1 MPIKDWNDALK
12 PREKLVNCGIE
23 QLSDGELLAIL
34 LKNGNNE
41 YNAVEL
47 ANYLLH
53 SCGGLANLMSCSV
66 DELMQFKGIGLAKA
80 CELVSCQELVRRINY
95 QKLLNQDSLNQ
106 PDKVVA
112 WLQSQIGLNQQECF
126 VVIFLDGKRRVKGYQ
141 MMFKGENNTV
151 SIDPKVVFQE
161 ALKNKASAVI
171 LAHNHP
177 SQVVRPSLA
186 DDTTTKD
193 LVEAGKLLE
202 IPVLDHL
209 IISYEDYY
217 SYRQHGIL

>member
-34 LKNGNNE
+34 LKSGNNE

>member
-1 MPIKDWNDALK
+1 MPIKDWNDALR

-34 LKNGNNE
+34 LKSGNNE

-47 ANYLLH
+47 ANYLLQ

-95 QKLLNQDSLNQ
+95 QKLLNQDSLNH

-112 WLQSQIGLNQQECF
+112 WLQSQIGLEQQECF
-126 VVIFLDGKRRVKGYQ
+126 VFIFLHGKKRVKGYQ
-141 MMFKGENNTV
+141 MTFKGENNTV
-151 SIDPKVVFQE
+151 SIDPKVVFQQ
-161 ALKNKASAVI
+161 AMKNKASSVI

-177 SQVVRPSLA
+177 SQIVRPSFA

-193 LVEAGKLLE
+193 LVEAGKLVE

-209 IISYEDYY
+209 IVSYQDYY
-217 SYRQHGIL
+217 SYKEHGIL